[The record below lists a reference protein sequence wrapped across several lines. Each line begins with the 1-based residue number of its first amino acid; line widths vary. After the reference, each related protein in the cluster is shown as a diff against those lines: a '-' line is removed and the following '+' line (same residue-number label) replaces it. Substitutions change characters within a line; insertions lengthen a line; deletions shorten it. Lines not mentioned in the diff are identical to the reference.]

1 MKKIT
6 KETPL
11 LINII
16 NGIII
21 ILLFVGVL
29 ILHTR
34 ISQFEVLTTDLHN
47 SYIEIDSDRQDD
59 YELFIIPNSV
69 VLFDLTDDDLEFY
82 WINTNDVDRYV
93 VKLYEANFVITVAD
107 YGMTISIYNQNG
119 FYYILVEKG
128 K

>member
-11 LINII
+11 IINII
-16 NGIII
+16 NGITI

-47 SYIEIDSDRQDD
+47 SYIEINSNSQND
-59 YELFIIPNSV
+59 YELFILPNDV
-69 VLFDLTDDDLEFY
+69 DLFDLTDVDMEFY
-82 WINTNDVDRYV
+82 WINTNDVDSYK
-93 VKLYEANFVITVAD
+93 VKLYESNRVINVVD
-107 YGMTISIYNQNG
+107 VGMTISVYNQNG
-119 FYYILVEKG
+119 FYYVLVEKG
-128 K
+128 E